1 MGWAHPFWAEI
12 VWEAIMS
19 RWAQK
24 SVGPVSTQMYFSFLL
39 GLGWTQPCHFGLG
52 QNWCGPMNSG
62 EWINSLFTVHVEQ
75 LSGWRR
81 RRRRGANLTV
91 RCCRSRWWCCGGRQ
105 WFVMIFLF
113 SLLFFY
119 ISPSFC
125 LCSPPSLF
133 LSLFFSL
140 VIRLFFF
147 HSPLC
152 LCFSL
157 FFFRFFSDFLN
168 LKNTFIYL
176 KIP

>member
-12 VWEAIMS
+12 VCEAIMS

-39 GLGWTQPCHFGLG
+39 GLGWTQPRHFGLG
-52 QNWCGPMNSG
+52 QNWCGPINSG

-133 LSLFFSL
+133 LSLFFL
-140 VIRLFFF
+140 WLFVCSSFTLLF
-147 HSPLC
+147 VFVS
-152 LCFSL
+152 LCFS
-157 FFFRFFSDFLN
+157 FASFL
-168 LKNTFIYL
+168 TSWI
-176 KIP
+176 